1 MTTRL
6 AAILWWIFI
15 TFGLCLFLEPA
26 SSSITI
32 AVAYKVLDRRDYF
45 STKAR
50 TSKFTTGAFYL
61 TSLEQTCIQAPS
73 GKVQVHHY
81 QAPTFNRFA
90 EKIVGV
96 LSLLPSFILFPFI
109 SPFELC
115 CPVAILRAAVCTS
128 VSTHRRVSR
137 TIF

>member
-1 MTTRL
+1 MKQYTSAT
-6 AAILWWIFI
+6 
-15 TFGLCLFLEPA
+15 GFLSPSAYEPA